1 MATSG
6 SLKFHTAAK
15 PGVMRKSDNDAQN
28 KNNEKYESNRKR
40 LFLSSWAT
48 DRHWL
53 QNDNEKGMTC
63 KCVEHCRDMLNLQG
77 SSKKHLFIAD
87 PQKLSNLVLHYNM
100 RTIMRN
106 RDEFPEK

>member
-6 SLKFHTAAK
+6 LLKFHTAAK
-15 PGVMRKSDNDAQN
+15 PGVLRKSDNDAQN

-40 LFLSSWAT
+40 LFLSSQAT

-63 KCVEHCRDMLNLQG
+63 KCVEHCKDMLNLQG
-77 SSKKHLFIAD
+77 SGKKHLFIAD
-87 PQKLSNLVLHYNM
+87 SKNYKICTVSDHDKSCVHIDAV
-100 RTIMRN
+100 RVI
-106 RDEFPEK
+106 